1 MQKHTYRTILIW
13 GVIIFALFQV
23 YPTVGW
29 MTLSDEER
37 EARMERWAEEDL
49 EYHEP
54 SLIRDTMRSLRR
66 WAHFDRDRV
75 ITLGLDLQG
84 GIDMVIGLDMDEMDE
99 ERRQEYLDRGYSES
113 DIVQEVRDVAL
124 QRIRDRVDEF
134 EAREPVIRPMG
145 EAQIQV
151 QLPGEQEIERAQRL
165 VTRTAFLTF
174 HEVAGENET
183 DQILRAI
190 EEEFPGEF
198 ERFVSRR
205 GFEGLRQVPVEHI
218 DRVRNV
224 LERARQVEGLIPE
237 DKRVALSQSP
247 NPWDEPFYQIYVLDD
262 DPLMTGEGLRMA
274 MARPDQEGIGAQWQ
288 VLFQNDAQ
296 AAQRFGQ
303 VTQQLLGQPMAIV
316 LDGRVVSAPT
326 IQSPISDSGTITG
339 NFTQE
344 QAQDLAIALNSG
356 SMPVPIREEF
366 TGVVGASLGADS
378 VQRGVT
384 SALVGLAIVLVF
396 MVVYYR
402 RAGLLANIG
411 LLLNALFVLGCFAYF
426 NFTLTLPGVAGF
438 ILTIGMAVDANVLIF
453 ERIREELRNGKSL
466 LSAVDSGYTRATVT
480 ILDAN
485 VTTLIAAA
493 VLMHFGTG
501 PIEGFAIALS
511 VGVVCSVFTA
521 LVVSRAIFDFL
532 LNRELLHG
540 TLEMM
545 SFFKPDSHHE
555 FMGRRKMAA
564 IVSGV
569 AIIAGLATFAY
580 RGEDN
585 LGVDF
590 TSGTN
595 MVVDLQTEEA
605 IGVGAVR
612 SALLE
617 SGFHDPMVQEYD
629 AGIPGHNRFMI
640 RIGEGNL
647 PSSAEARELSG
658 AIPEEEGEEADP
670 AFGELGDNADGFVDV
685 GVTAMV
691 RGAFAPL
698 LAETGAALEFDR
710 IERVGAAIGDQL
722 RWDAIQALTFALIFI
737 VAYLWFRFQLTF
749 ALGAVA
755 ALVHDI
761 LVTVGLFA
769 LTGREFNLPVVA
781 ALLTII
787 GYSLNDTIIV
797 YDRIREDMR
806 LYRGRGMTLAEIM
819 NLSINQTLGRTLVT
833 STTTLFVLLVLFIF
847 GGPVINDF
855 AFALIAGVI
864 VGTYSSI
871 FVASP
876 MVHFLS
882 QWQSQRSAALSASE
896 PKAKAKGEQQAVQE
910 RQPRKGRYKRKK
922 PRKKSEELEGGEET
936 VK

>member
-13 GVIIFALFQV
+13 AVIVFALFQV

-29 MTLSDEER
+29 MTLSEEER
-37 EARMERWAEEDL
+37 EARMERWEEEDL

-54 SLIRDTMRSLRR
+54 SLIGDTWRSVRR
-66 WAHFDRDRV
+66 WAAFDRDRV

-84 GIDMVIGLDMDEMDE
+84 GIDMVLGLDMEEMDE
-99 ERRQEYLDRGYSES
+99 ERRQEYLDQGYTESE
-113 DIVQEVRDVAL
+113 IVQEVRDIAL
-124 QRIRDRVDEF
+124 QRIRDRVEEF

-145 EAQIQV
+145 DDQIHV
-151 QLPGEQEIERAQRL
+151 QLPGEQDIERAQRL

-174 HEVAGENET
+174 HSVAGANET
-183 DQILRAI
+183 EQIFQRI
-190 EEEFPGEF
+190 EEEFPEEF
-198 ERFVSRR
+198 EPFVSRP
-205 GFEGLRQVPVEHI
+205 GFEEGVHQVPVEHI
-218 DRVRNV
+218 ERVRDV
-224 LERARQVEGLIPE
+224 LERARDVDDLIPE
-237 DKRVALSQSP
+237 DKQVALSQPP
-247 NPWDEPFYQIYVLDD
+247 NAWEDPFYQLYVLDEE
-262 DPLMTGEGLRMA
+262 PLMTGEGLRMA

-288 VLFQNDAQ
+288 VLFENDAE
-296 AAQRFGQ
+296 ASQRFGQ
-303 VTQQLLGQPMAIV
+303 VTEQLLGEPMAIV

-326 IQSPISDSGTITG
+326 IQSPITSSGQITG
-339 NFTQE
+339 DFTQE
-344 QAQDLAIALNSG
+344 EAQDLAIALNSG

-384 SALVGLAIVLVF
+384 SALIGLAIVLVF
-396 MVVYYR
+396 MIVYYR
-402 RAGLLANIG
+402 RAGLVANIG

-466 LSAVDSGYTRATVT
+466 LSAVDSGYSRATVT

-485 VTTLIAAA
+485 VTTLIAAV
-493 VLMHFGTG
+493 VLMQFGTG

-521 LVVSRAIFDFL
+521 LVVTRAIFDVL
-532 LNRELLHG
+532 LNREWLRD
-540 TLEMM
+540 TLTMM
-545 SFFKPDSHHE
+545 SFFKPESEYE
-555 FMGRRKMAA
+555 FMGRRKIAA
-564 IVSGV
+564 VVSGV

-595 MVVDLQTEEA
+595 MVVDFQTEET
-605 IGVGAVR
+605 IGVGTVR

-617 SGFHDPMVQEYD
+617 SGFREPMVQEYE
-629 AGIPGHNRFMI
+629 AGLTGHNRFMI

-647 PSSAEARELSG
+647 PGSEEAEELSE
-658 AIPEEEGEEADP
+658 AAPGEEAGEGEP
-670 AFGELGDNADGFVDV
+670 ALEGEAGDDGFVDV
-685 GVTAMV
+685 GVTTMV
-691 RGAFAPL
+691 RGAFGPL
-698 LAETGAALEFDR
+698 LDQTGAGLQFDR
-710 IERVGAAIGDQL
+710 IERVGAAIGGQL
-722 RWDAIQALTFALIFI
+722 RWDAIRALTFALIFI

-806 LYRGRGMTLAEIM
+806 LYRGRGMTLGEIM
-819 NLSINQTLGRTLVT
+819 NLSINQTLGRTLMT
-833 STTTLFVLLVLFIF
+833 SMTTLFVLLVLFIF

-882 QWQSQRSAALSASE
+882 QRQAQRSAAQSGFPSQ
-896 PKAKAKGEQQAVQE
+896 PAKGEDQAAPE

-922 PRKKSEELEGGEET
+922 PRKKSEELESGDET
-936 VK
+936 AK

>member
-13 GVIIFALFQV
+13 AVIVFALFQV

-29 MTLSDEER
+29 MTLSEEER
-37 EARMERWAEEDL
+37 EARMERWEEEDL

-54 SLIRDTMRSLRR
+54 SLIRDTMRSVRR
-66 WAHFDRDRV
+66 WAQFDRDRV

-99 ERRQEYLDRGYSES
+99 ERRQEYLDRGYTES
-113 DIVQEVRDVAL
+113 DIVQEVRDIAL

-174 HEVAGENET
+174 HSVAGERET
-183 DQILRAI
+183 EQIFRSI

-198 ERFVSRR
+198 EQFVRPR
-205 GFEGLRQVPVEHI
+205 GFGGRHQVPVEHI
-218 DRVRNV
+218 DRVRDV
-224 LERARQVEGLIPE
+224 LERARGVEGLIPE

-247 NPWDEPFYQIYVLDD
+247 NPWDDPFYDIYVLDD
-262 DPLMTGEGLRMA
+262 EPLMTGEGLRMA
-274 MARPDQEGIGAQWQ
+274 MARPDQEAIGGQWQ
-288 VLFQNDAQ
+288 VLFENEAQ

-303 VTQQLLGQPMAIV
+303 VTEQLLNEPMAIV

-326 IQSPISDSGTITG
+326 IQSPISSSGTITG
-339 NFTQE
+339 DFTQE

-384 SALVGLAIVLVF
+384 SALIGLAIVLVF
-396 MVVYYR
+396 MIVYYR
-402 RAGLLANIG
+402 RAGLLANVA

-466 LSAVDSGYTRATVT
+466 LSAVDSGYSRASVT

-493 VLMHFGTG
+493 VLMQFGTG

-540 TLEMM
+540 TLAMM
-545 SFFKPDSHHE
+545 SFFKPDSNYE
-555 FMGRRKMAA
+555 FMGRRKIAA

-569 AIIAGLATFAY
+569 AIIAGLGTFAY

-595 MVVDLQTEEA
+595 MVLNLQTEET

-629 AGIPGHNRFMI
+629 AGLAGQNRFMI
-640 RIGEGNL
+640 RIGEGDL
-647 PSSAEARELSG
+647 PSPEAAQELPEANPDAET
-658 AIPEEEGEEADP
+658 EEAEP
-670 AFGELGDNADGFVDV
+670 APVEETGAEDEGFVDV
-685 GVTAMV
+685 GVTSMV

-698 LAETGAALEFDR
+698 LEQTGASLEFDR

-722 RWDAIQALTFALIFI
+722 RWDALQALAFALIFI

-769 LTGREFNLPVVA
+769 ITGREFNLPVVA

-833 STTTLFVLLVLFIF
+833 STTTLFVLLVLFLF

-855 AFALIAGVI
+855 AFALIVGVV

-876 MVHFLS
+876 MVHLLS
-882 QWQSQRSAALSASE
+882 QWQSERSAAQSAAPHS
-896 PKAKAKGEQQAVQE
+896 AKGEQQAVPE

-922 PRKKSEELEGGEET
+922 PRKKNEELEGGEET
-936 VK
+936 AK

>member
-1 MQKHTYRTILIW
+1 
-13 GVIIFALFQV
+13 
-23 YPTVGW
+23 TVWW

-37 EARMERWAEEDL
+37 EARLKRWEQEDL
-49 EYHEP
+49 EDDEA
-54 SLIRDTMRSLRR
+54 SLIWDTWRSLRR
-66 WAHFDRDRV
+66 WAAFDRDRV

-84 GIDMVIGLDMDEMDE
+84 GIDMVLGLDMEEMDE
-99 ERRQEYLDRGYSES
+99 ERRQEYLDQGYEES

-124 QRIRDRVDEF
+124 QRIRDRVEEF

-145 EAQIQV
+145 EDQIHV
-151 QLPGEQEIERAQRL
+151 QLPGEQDIERAQRL

-174 HEVAGENET
+174 HSVAGANET
-183 DQILRAI
+183 RQIFRNI

-198 ERFVSRR
+198 EPFVSRR
-205 GFEGLRQVPVEHI
+205 GFEGVHQVPVEHI
-218 DRVRNV
+218 DRVRDV
-224 LERARQVEGLIPE
+224 LERAREVEGLIPE
-237 DKRVALSQSP
+237 DKRVALSQPP
-247 NPWDEPFYQIYVLDD
+247 NPWEDPFYQIYVLDD
-262 DPLMTGEGLRMA
+262 EPLMTGEGLRMA

-288 VLFQNDAQ
+288 VLFENDAQ

-303 VTQQLLGQPMAIV
+303 VTEQLLGEPMAIV

-326 IQSPISDSGTITG
+326 IQSPISDSGQITG
-339 NFTQE
+339 DFTQE
-344 QAQDLAIALNSG
+344 EAQDLAIALNSG

-402 RAGLLANIG
+402 FAGLLANVA
-411 LLLNALFVLGCFAYF
+411 LLLNALFVLACFAYF
-426 NFTLTLPGVAGF
+426 DFTLTLPGVAGF

-466 LSAVDSGYTRATVT
+466 LSAVDSGYSRATVT

-485 VTTLIAAA
+485 VTTLIAAV
-493 VLMHFGTG
+493 VLMQFGTG

-521 LVVSRAIFDFL
+521 LVVTRAIFDAL
-532 LNRELLHG
+532 LNREWLRD
-540 TLEMM
+540 TLAMM
-545 SFFKPDSHHE
+545 TFFKPDSEYE
-555 FMGRRKMAA
+555 FMGRRKIAA
-564 IVSGV
+564 MVSGV

-595 MVVDLQTEEA
+595 MVVDFQTEET
-605 IGVGAVR
+605 IGVGTVR

-617 SGFHDPMVQEYD
+617 AGFQEPMVQEYE
-629 AGIPGHNRFMI
+629 GGLSGHNRFMV

-647 PSSAEARELSG
+647 PGSEEAEELRE
-658 AIPEEEGEEADP
+658 AIPDQEGGEGET
-670 AFGELGDNADGFVDV
+670 GDDEDGFVDV

-698 LAETGAALEFDR
+698 LEQTGAGLQFDR

-722 RWDAIQALTFALIFI
+722 RWDAIRALTFALIFI

-806 LYRGRGMTLAEIM
+806 LYRGRGMTLGEIM

-882 QWQSQRSAALSASE
+882 QWQSQRSAAQSASE
-896 PKAKAKGEQQAVQE
+896 PKTKGGEQAAPE
-910 RQPRKGRYKRKK
+910 RAPRRGRYKRKK
-922 PRKKSEELEGGEET
+922 PRKKSEELESGDET
-936 VK
+936 AK